1 MPGTT
6 DKDGLQFLNSS
17 HPHRF
22 PSLSPQPGKFK
33 PAHCKPQGGDVWQSR
48 TERKSLS
55 QSKVTINTLSHCLEL
70 IFMFV
75 F

>member
-6 DKDGLQFLNSS
+6 DKDKLGISYLLLPTQ
-17 HPHRF
+17 
-22 PSLSPQPGKFK
+22 SPRLGKLK
-33 PAHCKPQGGDVWQSR
+33 PAHCKPQGGDVWQGR
-48 TERKSLS
+48 TERKSFS
-55 QSKVTINTLSHCLEL
+55 QPKVTINTLSHCLEL